1 MWHPRK
7 SSGTR
12 GTGGES
18 GAAETVT
25 PPVGRGSSPRA
36 IIHYPGYVAENL
48 KKQLSVLSKRGPHR
62 VLVGDLDFAGLP
74 GKVYTPAE
82 GSGIPGVA
90 FGHDWMLG
98 LKRYHA
104 TLRHLASWGIA
115 VAAPSTETGFTP
127 NHRGFAA
134 DLQTALQVLA
144 GVKLGSGNVTVSPK
158 KLGLAGHGM
167 GGGAAILAALD
178 NPQAKAVATI
188 FPAVTSPS
196 NYEAAKHMTVPGL
209 VIDSETNGLMDAGN
223 PATVA
228 FNWGADVA
236 YRQISNGNQLGF
248 AEGALLHLF
257 VGLGLPQTS
266 AQENIRG
273 LVTGFLL
280 HQLGGEKKYSAFSAF
295 EAEAKNVGYLTRE
308 ELADRADIERVDA
321 SSIFKRS

>member
-1 MWHPRK
+1 M
-7 SSGTR
+7 GA
-12 GTGGES
+12 GTG
-18 GAAETVT
+18 
-25 PPVGRGSSPRA
+25 SSLCA
-36 IIHYPGYVAENL
+36 FIHYPGYVAENL

-62 VLVGDLDFAGLP
+62 VLVGDLDFTGLP

-82 GSGIPGVA
+82 GSGVPGVA

-98 LKRYHA
+98 LKQYHA

-115 VAAPSTETGFTP
+115 VAAPDTESGFTP

-144 GVKLGSGNVTVSPK
+144 GVKLGSGNVTVSST
-158 KLGLAGHGM
+158 KLGLVGHGM

-178 NPQAKAVATI
+178 NPQAKAVAGI

-209 VIDSETNGLMDAGN
+209 IIDSETNGLMDAGN
-223 PATVA
+223 PAKVA
-228 FNWGADVA
+228 FNWGSDVA

-248 AEGALLHLF
+248 AEGFFLQLL

-280 HQLGGEKKYSAFSAF
+280 HQLDGQKKYSGFSEFA
-295 EAEAKNVGYLTRE
+295 AEAKNVSYLTHE
-308 ELADRADIERVDA
+308 ELADRADIEKVDTSA
-321 SSIFKRS
+321 ILKRS